1 MKKFVIKSYAKINL
15 CLDITGVREDGYHLL
30 DMVMLPIE
38 LHDSLLVEETPKA
51 IDNFVTLDDFTITDS
66 EYNTVSKALDYLNE
80 VHPINSKFKIELHK
94 VTPVQAG
101 LGGGSSNAA
110 FILKTINEM
119 KQLHATERQL
129 HDIAVRIGADVPFFL
144 KNKPARCTGIGDKV
158 TPIKIK
164 NDYNVLIV
172 KPELGCSTKEVY
184 ALTDKMKNW
193 PHGNVDDVIKAL
205 EEGDDKLLAKSVFNV
220 LEAPAMELVPEI
232 RLIKTELKELGF
244 DIVLMSGSGSSV
256 FALSTDAKL
265 IKHAV
270 KQLEDRYLTI
280 QTKIIK

>member
-256 FALSTDAKL
+256 FALSTDVKL